1 LFNGT
6 QSSAKDD
13 VCDKA
18 DAVPFRETPVAYEAL
33 DEGKPEIAVFL
44 FAQGFLISYC
54 RQECGS
60 TSLAWIVHFN
70 KTV

>member
-1 LFNGT
+1 M
-6 QSSAKDD
+6 
-13 VCDKA
+13 CDKA
-18 DAVPFRETPVAYEAL
+18 DAVPFRETPSL
-33 DEGKPEIAVFL
+33 MKRLMKTSPRLRLFL

-70 KTV
+70 KNSLNNRCR